1 MRSALAIRETVE
13 MTLPIARN
21 IPEIDFNIGGLRSHA
36 ILSIFVAESGLS
48 EADRK
53 IRGWLLHTVF
63 SAARHYS
70 RARELVAQ
78 QNDADQQQDGGLVLH
93 LLDVSENIEDC
104 VTGVYRSCMAVRRMV
119 DKSEPC
125 REFVEA
131 YSQEI
136 DGLAKLRNQFEHMHG
151 QIVSGETGSGPI
163 SMSLSDQGKA
173 IGFRKLRFDIVSLY
187 KLIRGLYQVVAS
199 MYPSFPINSIVSDRA
214 WEPKKL
220 TMSASA
226 TVIKKGEFDG

>member
-1 MRSALAIRETVE
+1 
-13 MTLPIARN
+13 MTLPIAKN

-36 ILSIFVAESGLS
+36 ILSVLVAEPGLS

-70 RARELVAQ
+70 RARELVVQ
-78 QNDADQQQDGGLVLH
+78 QNDADQQRDGGLVLH

-104 VTGVYRSCMAVRRMV
+104 VTGVYRSCLAVRRLG
-119 DKSEPC
+119 DKNETC
-125 REFVEA
+125 GRFVEE
-131 YSQEI
+131 YRQEV

-163 SMSLSDQGKA
+163 SMSLSDQGKSIA
-173 IGFRKLRFDIVSLY
+173 FRKIKFDIVSLY
-187 KLIRGLYQVVAS
+187 KLMNGLYQVVAN
-199 MYPSFPINSIVSDRA
+199 MYPSFPIDSTVSNRA
-214 WEPKKL
+214 WGPKKL